1 MTPAEITA
9 LTNLALAARI
19 ALDTT
24 TDGDARAHLRE
35 IEKHLTA
42 IMRNVYPNESETK

>member
-1 MTPAEITA
+1 MTNQEITA
-9 LTNLALAARI
+9 LTNLALAARV

-42 IMRNVYPNESETK
+42 IMRNVYPEKPQ